1 METTT
6 TVKVNCYHCGD
17 ECRNLPLRFNDKE
30 FCCEGC
36 RLVYEVLQENNLCSY
51 YRFNEKPGISPEQKV
66 EGRFGYLDDASVKK
80 KLVVFDDGKF
90 ATVNFYIPKMH
101 CSSCIWLLENLQ
113 RINAGVVRS
122 RVNFL
127 NREVNLVFRQD
138 LLSLRQLVELLSMI
152 GYEPVIRLDDL
163 DDRKKA
169 KKDHSVSYK
178 IGIAGFAFG
187 NIMLFSFP
195 EYFSLSD
202 ATDPGFKGVFSYIN
216 FFLSLPVFFYCS
228 AQFFTSAVRSVN
240 QKFLNI
246 DVPIALGIL
255 VMFVRSTYEI
265 FSGTGPGYMD
275 TMAGLVFFMLLG
287 RWFQDKTYKTLSFDR
302 DYKSF
307 FPVSVMVRR
316 QASELAIPLSELRIG
331 DRMLIRSEEIIPADA
346 VLIQGDAFIDY
357 SFVTGESLP
366 VRKANGELLYAGG
379 RQQGGL
385 LEMEVVKEVSQ
396 SYLTQLW
403 NNDRYIKKHDDGVFQ
418 LLVNR
423 ISHYFTFVIV
433 AVAVIALFYWAA
445 TGDFPRGWNAF
456 TAVLIIACPCALA
469 ISSPFTLGNI
479 LRIFGR
485 NRFYLRGYAV
495 IEKLAK
501 VDTVVFDKTGTVTTG
516 VMQLRNVVCA
526 EGIDRHDALRMIGAL
541 ELASEHP
548 IARAIAI
555 AAQKE
560 SGTLPDVQEFVSLA
574 GMGARGVVEG
584 VSVMVGHE
592 RLLQKE
598 LILIP
603 GPLRTALADARSQG
617 NTAVVA
623 AWGGSARA
631 VCVVADQP
639 KSTSKEAIA
648 TLRAMG
654 LAPVLLTGDNQ
665 ATAMAIALQVGIDAD
680 DYHVRGGVLPDE
692 KVAVIRELQDR
703 GYAVAMVG
711 DGVND
716 AAALAQADVGIAMG
730 TGTDVAMQASDLTI
744 VNGDLRSVPDAIRL
758 SRATLR
764 TIRTNVFWAFAYNVA
779 AIPLAASGRLN
790 PMWAGLAMASSSVF
804 VVTNS
809 LRLRR
814 VKLHR

>member
-1 METTT
+1 MFESMQFQNWQWWALVFSAPVVTWGAWPFHRAAVMNLRHRATTMDT
-6 TVKVNCYHCGD
+6 LISIGVVAAVAWSVWALLWGDAASSYGSMAGMSGMSHGSYH
-17 ECRNLPLRFNDKE
+17 
-30 FCCEGC
+30 
-36 RLVYEVLQENNLCSY
+36 VYFEV
-51 YRFNEKPGISPEQKV
+51 
-66 EGRFGYLDDASVKK
+66 A
-80 KLVVFDDGKF
+80 
-90 ATVNFYIPKMH
+90 ATVTVFILTGRYLEARAKRSAGNALRALLALGAH
-101 CSSCIWLLENLQ
+101 TAVVLENGVEREVDAKNLQ
-113 RINAGVVRS
+113 VNDVVVVRPGEKIATDGVVIEGDS
-122 RVNFL
+122 SI
-127 NREVNLVFRQD
+127 D
-138 LLSLRQLVELLSMI
+138 MSM
-152 GYEPVIRLDDL
+152 L
-163 DDRKKA
+163 
-169 KKDHSVSYK
+169 
-178 IGIAGFAFG
+178 
-187 NIMLFSFP
+187 
-195 EYFSLSD
+195 
-202 ATDPGFKGVFSYIN
+202 
-216 FFLSLPVFFYCS
+216 
-228 AQFFTSAVRSVN
+228 
-240 QKFLNI
+240 
-246 DVPIALGIL
+246 
-255 VMFVRSTYEI
+255 
-265 FSGTGPGYMD
+265 
-275 TMAGLVFFMLLG
+275 
-287 RWFQDKTYKTLSFDR
+287 
-302 DYKSF
+302 
-307 FPVSVMVRR
+307 
-316 QASELAIPLSELRIG
+316 
-331 DRMLIRSEEIIPADA
+331 
-346 VLIQGDAFIDY
+346 
-357 SFVTGESLP
+357 TGESVP
-366 VRKANGELLYAGG
+366 VDVVAGDAVTGATINLTGRLKVRVSRVGADTTFAQMAKLVREAQATKAPVQKLADKVSSIFVPVVLLISLVTLIAWF
-379 RQQGGL
+379 
-385 LEMEVVKEVSQ
+385 VV
-396 SYLTQLW
+396 
-403 NNDRYIKKHDDGVFQ
+403 DGD
-418 LLVNR
+418 
-423 ISHYFTFVIV
+423 
-433 AVAVIALFYWAA
+433 A
-445 TGDFPRGWNAF
+445 TKAF
-456 TAVLIIACPCALA
+456 TAAVAVLIIACPCALGLA
-469 ISSPFTLGNI
+469 TPTALMVGSGRGAQLGI
-479 LRIFGR
+479 VITGVDVLQSTRRI
-485 NRFYLRGYAV
+485 
-495 IEKLAK
+495 
-501 VDTVVFDKTGTVTTG
+501 DTVVFDKTGTVTTG

-526 EGIDRHDALRMIGAL
+526 EGIDRRDALRMIGAL

-744 VNGDLRSVPDAIRL
+744 VSGDLRLVADAIAL

-764 TIRTNVFWAFAYNVA
+764 TIGANVFWAFAYNAA

-790 PMWAGLAMASSSVF
+790 PMWAGLAMACSSVF
-804 VVTNS
+804 VVMNS

-814 VKLHR
+814 VKLRHR